1 MMLIAFKNLSFTDL
15 ITATQP
21 QYTDSIMTINISN
34 APCSWGVDDPKNP
47 YLPSWKKVLSE
58 ANTAGYKSIE
68 LGPWTFLPT
77 DPDELTKALNVFDLS
92 IVAGTIFDDLVSESN
107 FEYIKQLT
115 HDICSN
121 LSKIPT
127 ASKTNGTNHQ
137 PPYLVII
144 DWGDKDR
151 AQLAGQVEIS
161 PRLDD
166 ENWQRMMKHIKIIS
180 QIAQEEYGV
189 RPVIH
194 PHAGGWIE
202 FSDEIEKLVRDI
214 PYETAGLCLDTGHL
228 YYSGM
233 DPVTYLDKYFDKIDY
248 LHFKDV
254 NASIYK
260 DVLSRK
266 VEFFAA
272 CGEGVMCPIG
282 TGAIDY
288 PAVKK
293 FLKEKNYQGW
303 ITIEQERDPR
313 DAEGSLKDV
322 TASLEYLT
330 SVGFI

>member
-1 MMLIAFKNLSFTDL
+1 
-15 ITATQP
+15 
-21 QYTDSIMTINISN
+21 MTISIAN
-34 APCSWGVDDPKNP
+34 APCSWGVDDPQNP
-47 YLPSWKKVLSE
+47 YLPSWQKVLSE
-58 ANTAGYKSIE
+58 ASSAGYKSIE

-77 DPDELTKALNVFDLS
+77 DPKELTHSLNVYGLS

-107 FEYIKQLT
+107 FQYIKQLT
-115 HDICSN
+115 HDICRN
-121 LSKIPT
+121 LSQIPT
-127 ASKTNGTNHQ
+127 AQTCDGVNKQ

-144 DWGDKDR
+144 DWGDKNR

-161 PRLDD
+161 PRLAD
-166 ENWQRMMKHIKIIS
+166 EKWVTMMEHIKIIAR
-180 QIAQEEYGV
+180 IAQEEYGV

-214 PYETAGLCLDTGHL
+214 PYDVAGLCLDTGHL

-233 DPVTYLDKYFDKIDY
+233 DPITYLDKYFEKVDY
-248 LHFKDV
+248 IHFKDV
-254 NASIYK
+254 DADKYR
-260 DVLSRK
+260 DALVRQ

-282 TGAIDY
+282 KGDIDY
-288 PAVKK
+288 PAIQA
-293 FLKEKNYQGW
+293 FLQQKGYQGW

-313 DAEGSLKDV
+313 DADGSLADV

-330 SVGFI
+330 SVGFNA